1 MKNKVLFVVLL
12 LSSILTG
19 TIIHVPAGQL
29 TIQAGIDIAV
39 DGDTVLVAP
48 GTYFENIIWPATTGI
63 KLIGSGQEDCIIDGN
78 QQASV
83 IRFANSNIDTTTLI
97 SDFTITNGLAYSGG
111 GIYCVVNSSPS
122 LVDVTITG
130 NSASSGGGIYLQY
143 SDPSLE
149 NVTITGNSASSYGGG
164 IYCYFYSSPSLENVT
179 IAGNSADFGGGG
191 IFCSSSSP
199 SLENVTITGNFA
211 SYGGGGISCS
221 RSSPSF
227 SSENRCNIYSNNT
240 TGPPTGRTG
249 SGSGADIYSN
259 STITVIV
266 DTFTVMTPTEYHAS
280 PLDNFTFDILNAVN
294 PQVDA
299 DLYVSPSG
307 DNSNDGLTAET
318 PLKTIQYA
326 TSIILADST
335 NPHTI
340 HLANGVYSPSTNG
353 EYFPVEVINYVSL
366 VGESEDNVIL
376 DADSVAGVMKCI
388 GVTSSTISHLT
399 LTNGSA
405 STGGGIYCYSSSPS
419 LENVTISNNSAFYV
433 GGGIYF
439 GSSSS
444 PTLENVTI
452 TNNSADDSGG
462 GIYCSSSSPS
472 LANVTIS
479 GNSADFGG
487 GGIFCS
493 SSSPSLV
500 NCILWNDAPQEV
512 YFYGNYSPNSIIVA
526 YSDIQGGE
534 VGIVTNNNGT
544 VYWEDGNI
552 DLGPL
557 FTDTENGDYTLQ
569 ENSPCIDTGT
579 AFFVWESDTL
589 VNMTEE
595 EYYGTAP
602 DMGAFESQYT
612 VGIDPLSIFPSTFSL
627 NPAYPNP
634 FNPTTVISYQL
645 SVSSTVTLCVYDI
658 TGRLVETLV
667 DGITE
672 PGTYTVKW
680 DASGYSSGVYFVQMV
695 AGKFV
700 ETQKVLLMK

>member
-266 DTFTVMTPTEYHAS
+266 DTFTVMIPTEYHAS

-326 TSIILADST
+326 TGIILADST

-353 EYFPVEVINYVSL
+353 EFFPVEVINYVSL

-462 GIYCSSSSPS
+462 GIFCSSSSPS